1 MAEERIDQIK
11 DEPAQEVSAVATA
24 AAEVTVSPRR
34 TVRRAFRAETVFAIG
49 LGLFAVLAVLAYRN
63 AYFGWDL
70 RVATYIQSI
79 TAAGF
84 RELMIWVSVLG
95 NGFVPVVSVGITGLL
110 LIFLRF
116 RIEGSVCIFG
126 VSMGGL
132 MNRLLKALIARPR
145 PDADLVQVLFEVRHE
160 SFPSG
165 HVTYFVEYFGF
176 LFFLAYVLLR
186 RGRLRKVALAVIA
199 VPILLIG
206 VSRVYLGAHWPSDV
220 LGAYLAGGMWLIF
233 MIEVYRRLKSSAV

>member
-1 MAEERIDQIK
+1 MAEERIAEIK
-11 DEPAQEVSAVATA
+11 DEAPQEEPAVASVA
-24 AAEVTVSPRR
+24 ADVTVSPRR
-34 TVRRAFRAETVFAIG
+34 AVRRAFRAETVFAIG
-49 LGLFAVLAVLAYRN
+49 LGLFAILAVLAYRN

-70 RVATYIQSI
+70 KVATYIQSI
-79 TAAGF
+79 TVTGF

-95 NGFVPVVSVGITGLL
+95 NSFVPVASVGVTGLL
-110 LIFLRF
+110 LIFSGF
-116 RIEGSVCIFG
+116 RIEGMVCIFG
-126 VSMGGL
+126 VSLGGG
-132 MNRLLKALIARPR
+132 MNRLLKAAIARPR

-186 RGRLRKVALAVIA
+186 RGRLRKIALAVIA

-233 MIEVYRRLKSSAV
+233 MIEVYRRLKSTSV